1 MRLLNHKRYT
11 TSQHG
16 CLLLFLLVT
25 MLLLPGRPVLA
36 QDPNTIT
43 VNRTEDFVDAAPGNG
58 LCDADPNDKV
68 LQCTLRAAIM
78 EANALPG
85 AQTILVPSGTY
96 RLTIPGQDEEGSRT
110 GDLDITG
117 DLTISG
123 RGETQPIIDGGALD
137 RVIHIVKSE
146 NTQAALENLTIRN
159 GSVPFSAGGGII
171 VESASHLIITDSA
184 LIDNVANN
192 GGALQFGRN
201 AEVTLLRVRVQNN
214 AAKDMGGGITANG
227 RATIRASIII
237 GNRAGQP
244 NVPNK
249 GRGGGIMAGGDGDKP
264 IVIEQSTIAGNT
276 AALIGGGIGSVLI
289 DTELTLINSTVSGNS
304 APSAA
309 GIQIEEPIVLQHT
322 TVTGN
327 DGTGIRVGDP
337 NATVVLQNSIIADNT
352 APACDLASPTILL
365 KGDRNVISDSSCP
378 FVAPGANLSNTNP
391 LLGPLQLNGGATP
404 THALLPGSPAIDGG
418 NNAFCTPVDQR
429 GVTRP
434 QGPGCDIGAFEAAP

>member
-1 MRLLNHKRYT
+1 M
-11 TSQHG
+11 
-16 CLLLFLLVT
+16 CLPNNKPGNSSRWVGLQLALIFMNL
-25 MLLLPGRPVLA
+25 LLLPGRTVLA
-36 QDPNTIT
+36 QDPNTLT
-43 VNRTEDFVDAAPGNG
+43 VNRTEDAVDAAPGNG

-85 AQTILVPSGTY
+85 AQTIWLPSGNY
-96 RLTIPGQDEEGSRT
+96 GLTIPGQDENGSRT

-123 RGETQPIIDGGALD
+123 RGETQPVIDGGAMD
-137 RVIHIVKSE
+137 RVIHIVQSE
-146 NTQAALENLTIRN
+146 NTQAALENVTIRN
-159 GSVPFSAGGGII
+159 GSVPFSAGGII
-171 VESASHLIITDSA
+171 VESASHLTITDSA

-192 GGALQFGRN
+192 GGALQFGRD

-214 AAKDMGGGITANG
+214 FAKDMGGGITANG
-227 RATIRASIII
+227 RATIRASVIV
-237 GNRAGQP
+237 GNRVGQAK
-244 NVPNK
+244 VHNK

-276 AALIGGGIGSVLI
+276 ATLIGGGIGSVLI

-337 NATVVLQNSIIADNT
+337 NATVVLLNSIIANNT

-378 FVAPGANLSNTNP
+378 FVAPAANLLNTNP
-391 LLGPLQLNGGATP
+391 LLGPLQLNDGATP
-404 THALLPGSPAIDGG
+404 THALLPGSPAIDGA

-429 GVTRP
+429 GVSRP
-434 QGPGCDIGAFEAAP
+434 QGQGCDIGAFEVAP